1 MALYSSAMKTVKLYD
16 GDHYLREFEAEVV
29 AVDACGVE
37 LDRTVFYAEAGGQAG
52 DSGALNGLRVV
63 DTRVVGD
70 RIVHVME
77 GSPGLRQGDLVVG
90 VIDWDR
96 RYRIMR
102 LHTASHIMEYFLWR
116 RYGYMKRMGS
126 YVDDKKDRADY
137 VHEDRLDPDTLK
149 KVESDTNEFLAEGHP
164 VEVEVDDEGMR
175 HWSCGPVEMLC
186 AGAHVR
192 NTCEVGAV
200 KLRRRN
206 PGRGEERVETSLAE

>member
-70 RIVHVME
+70 HIVHVME
-77 GSPGLRQGDLVVG
+77 DSPGLRPGDLVVG

-102 LHTASHIMEYFLWR
+102 LHTASHIMEYFIW
-116 RYGYMKRMGS
+116 KRFGFMERTGS
-126 YVDDKKDRADY
+126 FVDERKDRADY
-137 VHEDRLDPDTLK
+137 LHDGRLEPGKLK
-149 KVESDTNEFLAEGHP
+149 AVEVDTNEFLAEGHP
-164 VEVEVDDEGMR
+164 VKIEVDDEGMR

-186 AGAHVR
+186 AGTHVR
-192 NTCEVGAV
+192 NTSEIGVI
-200 KLRRRN
+200 KLKRRN
-206 PGRGEERVETSLAE
+206 PGRGSERVETSLTE

>member
-1 MALYSSAMKTVKLYD
+1 MKTVKLYD

-29 AVDACGVE
+29 GVDACGVE
-37 LDRTVFYAEAGGQAG
+37 LDRTGFYAEAGGQAG

-63 DTRVVGD
+63 DTLVVGD

-77 GSPGLRQGDLVVG
+77 DASALRPGDSVVG

-116 RYGYMKRMGS
+116 RFGFMRRTGS
-126 YVDDKKDRADY
+126 YVDDRKDRADY
-137 VHEDRLDPDTLK
+137 VHEDRLDPEKLK
-149 KVESDTNEFLAEGHP
+149 GVESDTNTFLAEGHL
-164 VEVEVDDEGMR
+164 VTIVVDEERLR

-186 AGAHVR
+186 AGTHVR
-192 NTCEVGAV
+192 NTSEVGSV
-200 KLRRRN
+200 KLKRKN
-206 PGRGEERVETSLAE
+206 PGRGSERVETSLAE

>member
-1 MALYSSAMKTVKLYD
+1 MKTVKLYD
-16 GDHYLREFEAEVV
+16 RDHYLREFEAEVV

-37 LDRTVFYAEAGGQAG
+37 LDRTAFYAEAGGQAG

-63 DTRVVGD
+63 DTQMVGD

-77 GSPGLRQGDLVVG
+77 DSPALSPGDLVVG

-102 LHTASHIMEYFLWR
+102 LHTASHIMEYFLWKR
-116 RYGYMKRMGS
+116 FGFMKRMGS
-126 YVDDKKDRADY
+126 SVDERKDRADY
-137 VHEDRLDPDTLK
+137 LHDERLEPEKLK
-149 KVESDTNEFLAEGHP
+149 AVEVDTNVFLAEGHP
-164 VEVEVDDEGMR
+164 VRIEVDDEGMR
-175 HWSCGPVEMLC
+175 HWSCGPVKMLC
-186 AGAHVR
+186 AGTHVR
-192 NTCEVGAV
+192 NTSEIGAV